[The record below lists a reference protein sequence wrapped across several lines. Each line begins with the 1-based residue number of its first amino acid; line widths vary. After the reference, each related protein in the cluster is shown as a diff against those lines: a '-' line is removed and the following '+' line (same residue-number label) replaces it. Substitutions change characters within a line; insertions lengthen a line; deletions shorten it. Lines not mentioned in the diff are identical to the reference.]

1 MYINWRN
8 TDLII
13 GHISEALAQHLRQ
26 RGKRLH
32 FEGWNRWGQP
42 IHTMRHYA

>member
-1 MYINWRN
+1 MHINWRN

-32 FEGWNRWGQP
+32 LKAGTAGASQSTP
-42 IHTMRHYA
+42 